1 MEADMKLS
9 IKGLAWAGGVLWGLS
24 LLLVGVLNLIWP
36 SYGTGFLDVMRSVYP
51 GYKSLSGFAGVI
63 VGTLYAVVDGA
74 VAGALF
80 GWLHNSFVK
89 PALSS
94 GA

>member
-1 MEADMKLS
+1 
-9 IKGLAWAGGVLWGLS
+9 
-24 LLLVGVLNLIWP
+24 
-36 SYGTGFLDVMRSVYP
+36 MRSIYP

-63 VGTLYAVVDGA
+63 VGALYAVVDGA

-80 GWLHNSFVK
+80 GWLYDSFVK
-89 PALSS
+89 PAPSS